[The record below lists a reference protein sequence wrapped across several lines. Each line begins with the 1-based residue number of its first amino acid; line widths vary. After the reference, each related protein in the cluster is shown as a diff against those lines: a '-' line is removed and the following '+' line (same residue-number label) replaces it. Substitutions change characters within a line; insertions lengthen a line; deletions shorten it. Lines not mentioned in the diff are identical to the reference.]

1 MNDKPIIGRYARI
14 IMDDWFKRTFGTEPN
29 KGLLIMLLKEL
40 IPEHDIK
47 DLTYVQQEHINPFPG
62 KKDAL
67 IDVECVDTD
76 GTRFIVEMQVARQ
89 RFFYERSLF
98 YSTFGIQQQVEK
110 SSSMDYGFPPVYFVG
125 FMDFSLHEGSDRVLY
140 RYSLR
145 ENETGEEMT
154 GSLQFVFLELT
165 NCRKALTPDA
175 TLLDNFCYAL
185 HNMEHLTDRPEELK
199 EEIFKRLFKTAEIAT
214 FTPEERIKYENDMT
228 TERDIQNY
236 ISYAREKGLEE
247 GMEKGMEKGREEG
260 REEGRAEGMANAARN
275 MLAEGFSID
284 LVVKC
289 TGLSI
294 EQVKELKL

>member
-76 GTRFIVEMQVARQ
+76 GTRFIVEMQVAKQ

-145 ENETGEEMT
+145 EKETGEEMT

-165 NCRKALTPDA
+165 NCRKALTPEA

-247 GMEKGMEKGREEG
+247 GMEKGREEG
-260 REEGRAEGMANAARN
+260 RVEAARN
-275 MLAEGFSID
+275 MLADEISID
-284 LVVKC
+284 LVAKY

>member
-154 GSLQFVFLELT
+154 GSLHFVFLELT
-165 NCRKALTPDA
+165 NCRKALTPEA

-247 GMEKGMEKGREEG
+247 GRAEG
-260 REEGRAEGMANAARN
+260 REEGRIEAAKN
-275 MLAEGFSID
+275 MLADEISID
-284 LVVKC
+284 LVAKY

>member
-154 GSLQFVFLELT
+154 GSLHFVFLELT
-165 NCRKALTPDA
+165 NCRKALTPEA

-247 GMEKGMEKGREEG
+247 GMEKGLLE
-260 REEGRAEGMANAARN
+260 AARN

>member
-145 ENETGEEMT
+145 EKETGEEMT

-165 NCRKALTPDA
+165 NCRKALTPEA

-199 EEIFKRLFKTAEIAT
+199 EEIFKRLFKTAEIAN

>member
-145 ENETGEEMT
+145 ENQTGEEMT

-165 NCRKALTPDA
+165 NCRKALTPEA
-175 TLLDNFCYAL
+175 TLLDNLCYAL

-247 GMEKGMEKGREEG
+247 GRAEGIMEGMEKGRKEG
-260 REEGRAEGMANAARN
+260 RVEAARN
-275 MLAEGFSID
+275 MLADEISID
-284 LVVKC
+284 LVAKY

>member
-125 FMDFSLHEGSDRVLY
+125 FMDFSLHEGS
-140 RYSLR
+140 
-145 ENETGEEMT
+145 TGEEMT
-154 GSLQFVFLELT
+154 GSLHFVFLELT
-165 NCRKALTPDA
+165 NCRKALTPEA

-247 GMEKGMEKGREEG
+247 GMEKGREEG
-260 REEGRAEGMANAARN
+260 REEGRIEAARN
-275 MLAEGFSID
+275 MLADEISID
-284 LVVKC
+284 LVAKY

>member
-76 GTRFIVEMQVARQ
+76 GTRFIVEMQVAKQ

-145 ENETGEEMT
+145 EKETGEEMT

-165 NCRKALTPDA
+165 NCRKALTPEA

-199 EEIFKRLFKTAEIAT
+199 EEIFKRLFKTAEIAN

>member
-67 IDVECVDTD
+67 IDVECVDID

-165 NCRKALTPDA
+165 NCRKALTPEA

-247 GMEKGMEKGREEG
+247 G
-260 REEGRAEGMANAARN
+260 RAEGRMETARN
-275 MLAEGFSID
+275 MLADEISID
-284 LVVKC
+284 LVAKY

>member
-165 NCRKALTPDA
+165 NCRKALTPEA
-175 TLLDNFCYAL
+175 TLLDNLCYAL

-260 REEGRAEGMANAARN
+260 REEGRVEAAKN
-275 MLAEGFSID
+275 MLADEISID
-284 LVVKC
+284 LVAKY

-294 EQVKELKL
+294 EQVKQLKL

>member
-165 NCRKALTPDA
+165 NCRKALTPEA

-199 EEIFKRLFKTAEIAT
+199 QEIFKRLFKTAEIAT

-247 GMEKGMEKGREEG
+247 GMEKGMEKGLLE
-260 REEGRAEGMANAARN
+260 AARN

>member
-165 NCRKALTPDA
+165 NCRKALTPEA

-247 GMEKGMEKGREEG
+247 GMEKGREEG

-289 TGLSI
+289 TGLSV

>member
-110 SSSMDYGFPPVYFVG
+110 SSSMDYEFPPVYFVG

-165 NCRKALTPDA
+165 NCRKALTPEA

-247 GMEKGMEKGREEG
+247 G
-260 REEGRAEGMANAARN
+260 RAEGRMETARN
-275 MLAEGFSID
+275 MLADEISID
-284 LVVKC
+284 LVAKY

>member
-165 NCRKALTPDA
+165 NCRKALTPEA

-247 GMEKGMEKGREEG
+247 GMENGVEKGLLE
-260 REEGRAEGMANAARN
+260 AARN

>member
-154 GSLQFVFLELT
+154 GNLQFVFLELT
-165 NCRKALTPDA
+165 NCRKALTPEA

-236 ISYAREKGLEE
+236 ISYAREKGI
-247 GMEKGMEKGREEG
+247 
-260 REEGRAEGMANAARN
+260 EEGRAEGMEKGLLEAARN

-289 TGLSI
+289 TGLSV

>member
-145 ENETGEEMT
+145 EKETGEEMT
-154 GSLQFVFLELT
+154 GSLHFVFLELT
-165 NCRKALTPDA
+165 NCRKALTPEA
-175 TLLDNFCYAL
+175 TLLDNFCYAF

-247 GMEKGMEKGREEG
+247 GRAEGIMEGIEKGREEG
-260 REEGRAEGMANAARN
+260 RIEAARN
-275 MLAEGFSID
+275 MLADEISID
-284 LVVKC
+284 LVAKY

>member
-1 MNDKPIIGRYARI
+1 TRNGKLKTMNDKPIIGRYARI

-110 SSSMDYGFPPVYFVG
+110 SSSVDYRFPPVYFVG

-165 NCRKALTPDA
+165 NCRKALTPKA

-247 GMEKGMEKGREEG
+247 GMEKGLLE
-260 REEGRAEGMANAARN
+260 AARN

-289 TGLSI
+289 TGLSV

>member
-1 MNDKPIIGRYARI
+1 
-14 IMDDWFKRTFGTEPN
+14 
-29 KGLLIMLLKEL
+29 
-40 IPEHDIK
+40 
-47 DLTYVQQEHINPFPG
+47 
-62 KKDAL
+62 
-67 IDVECVDTD
+67 
-76 GTRFIVEMQVARQ
+76 
-89 RFFYERSLF
+89 
-98 YSTFGIQQQVEK
+98 
-110 SSSMDYGFPPVYFVG
+110 
-125 FMDFSLHEGSDRVLY
+125 
-140 RYSLR
+140 
-145 ENETGEEMT
+145 MT

-165 NCRKALTPDA
+165 NCRKALTPEA

-247 GMEKGMEKGREEG
+247 GMEKGIEKGREEG
-260 REEGRAEGMANAARN
+260 REEGRAEGMADAARN

-289 TGLSI
+289 TGLSV

>member
-1 MNDKPIIGRYARI
+1 MCPVPPR
-14 IMDDWFKRTFGTEPN
+14 
-29 KGLLIMLLKEL
+29 
-40 IPEHDIK
+40 
-47 DLTYVQQEHINPFPG
+47 
-62 KKDAL
+62 
-67 IDVECVDTD
+67 
-76 GTRFIVEMQVARQ
+76 
-89 RFFYERSLF
+89 
-98 YSTFGIQQQVEK
+98 
-110 SSSMDYGFPPVYFVG
+110 FPPVYFVG

-145 ENETGEEMT
+145 EKETGEEMT
-154 GSLQFVFLELT
+154 GRLQFVFLELT
-165 NCRKALTPDA
+165 NCRKALTPEA

-247 GMEKGMEKGREEG
+247 GMEKGREEG
-260 REEGRAEGMANAARN
+260 RVEAARN
-275 MLAEGFSID
+275 MLADEISID
-284 LVVKC
+284 LVAKY

>member
-154 GSLQFVFLELT
+154 GRLQFVFLELT
-165 NCRKALTPDA
+165 NCRKALTPEA

-247 GMEKGMEKGREEG
+247 GMEKGLLE
-260 REEGRAEGMANAARN
+260 AARN

>member
-145 ENETGEEMT
+145 ENQTGEEMT

-165 NCRKALTPDA
+165 NCRKALTPEA

-247 GMEKGMEKGREEG
+247 GRAEGIMEGMEKGRKEG
-260 REEGRAEGMANAARN
+260 RVEAARN
-275 MLAEGFSID
+275 MLADEISID
-284 LVVKC
+284 LVAKY

>member
-67 IDVECVDTD
+67 IDVECVDID

-145 ENETGEEMT
+145 EKETGEEMT

-165 NCRKALTPDA
+165 NCRKALTPEA

-236 ISYAREKGLEE
+236 ISYAREKGIEE
-247 GMEKGMEKGREEG
+247 GRAEGIMEGMEKGREEG
-260 REEGRAEGMANAARN
+260 REEGRVEAAKN
-275 MLAEGFSID
+275 MLADEISID
-284 LVVKC
+284 LVAKY

>member
-40 IPEHDIK
+40 ILEHDIK

-140 RYSLR
+140 QYSLR

-154 GSLQFVFLELT
+154 RSLQFVFLELT
-165 NCRKALTPDA
+165 NCRKALTPEA

-247 GMEKGMEKGREEG
+247 GMEKGLLE
-260 REEGRAEGMANAARN
+260 AARN